1 MVRVSFRMERD
12 MDFNLETLLKSREE
26 LGRLGGRD
34 VLAKAHRFEIADI
47 LRGIGLYPYYCELER
62 NEGAV
67 AVLGGREVLMLG
79 SNNYLALTT
88 HPEVRAAAEAAIRD
102 LGTSMTGSRLLNGT
116 ARYHAEFEA
125 EIAEFVGKEAAL
137 VSSTGYQAN
146 IGVLSGL
153 LGGNGVAVLDRFCH
167 ASLVDGCRVA
177 GTRVVYF
184 RHNDAADLDRVLAE
198 VPAET
203 PALVVVDGVYSM
215 EGDVADLPRIVE
227 VARRHRTRVLL
238 DDAHGI
244 GVLGPGGRG
253 TAAHFGL
260 TGEVDL
266 IVGTFSKSL
275 ASVGGFV
282 AGDAR
287 AMDYV
292 KHFGR
297 SFVFSAS
304 APPGAVGA
312 ARAALAVLK
321 REPLLVE
328 RLHRNAEYWREGL
341 RRLGLD
347 VARSSTPICPVVI
360 GQEVTT
366 LAVWK
371 DLLDAGV
378 FVNPVLYPAVP
389 RNRAMLRTSVTAAH
403 TTDQLD
409 RALEAFREV
418 AEVYGLGAG
427 ASSSE
432 GWPSSV
438 A

>member
-1 MVRVSFRMERD
+1 
-12 MDFNLETLLKSREE
+12 MDFDLETLLKSREE
-26 LGRLGGRD
+26 LERLGGRD

-67 AVLGGREVLMLG
+67 AVMGGREVLMLG

-88 HPEVRAAAEAAIRD
+88 HPEVRAAAQAAIQD

-116 ARYHAEFEA
+116 AGYHTEFEA
-125 EIAEFVGKEAAL
+125 EIADFVGQEAAL

-153 LGGNGVAVLDRFCH
+153 LGSGGVAVLDRFCH
-167 ASLVDGCRVA
+167 ASIVDGCRVA
-177 GTRVVYF
+177 GARVVYF
-184 RHNDAADLDRVLAE
+184 RHNDAADLDRVLSE
-198 VPAET
+198 VPADT

-227 VARRHRTRVLL
+227 VARRHRTRILL

-244 GVLGPGGRG
+244 GVMGPGGRG

-260 TGEVDL
+260 TEAVDL

-275 ASVGGFV
+275 ASIGGFV

-297 SFVFSAS
+297 PFVFSAS
-304 APPGAVGA
+304 APPGAVAA
-312 ARAALAVLK
+312 ARAALHVLK
-321 REPLLVE
+321 REPALVE
-328 RLHRNAEYWREGL
+328 RVRANADYWREGL
-341 RRLGLD
+341 RRIGLD
-347 VARSSTPICPVVI
+347 VGRSCTPICPVVT

-371 DLLDAGV
+371 DLLEAGV

-389 RNRAMLRTSVTAAH
+389 RNRAMLRTSLTAAH
-403 TTDQLD
+403 TTAHLD
-409 RALEAFREV
+409 HALSVFRDV
-418 AEVYGLGAG
+418 AASYGLAAHGSARD
-427 ASSSE
+427 
-432 GWPSSV
+432 GWSSV
-438 A
+438 LG